1 MLPRVEYWSNSDTG
15 WTWHWQMC
23 CAYQIKTD
31 WLHCIKGAS
40 TNIHTQI
47 STVISFFACVY
58 HSITCLMFETCVSGA
73 LVQQSDSF
81 LSLPRDDDD
90 LGAKLCCNTM
100 GRGQKTHSPTV
111 PVSQLSETR
120 GATTEW
126 QVRSVGRHASR
137 ASGGRTRASQYK
149 LCRLR
154 DCRVRSH

>member
-1 MLPRVEYWSNSDTG
+1 MHLCISDIRLIFVLFCVTPRAVLIQFRYWLNVALTDVLCIPNQDRLT
-15 WTWHWQMC
+15 
-23 CAYQIKTD
+23 ALYQRCKYK
-31 WLHCIKGAS
+31 HS
-40 TNIHTQI
+40 HTR
-47 STVISFFACVY
+47 FFACMY

-120 GATTEW
+120 GATTE
-126 QVRSVGRHASR
+126 
-137 ASGGRTRASQYK
+137 
-149 LCRLR
+149 
-154 DCRVRSH
+154 